1 MRHGGAGAR
10 QMTTISLNDSCS
22 RAYQLCASESGN
34 TNAARPSSVST
45 SSTQNSQTMSPT
57 MVFCAR
63 ARAPAPL
70 SAGTLREAEG
80 MLLATDVRNARVSM
94 LPACAGGLPGPL
106 LLGS

>member
-70 SAGTLREAEG
+70 SAGTLREKREICFSPQTCAMRETACSQHA
-80 MLLATDVRNARVSM
+80 LAVCPD
-94 LPACAGGLPGPL
+94 LFF
-106 LLGS
+106 